1 MVKFHV
7 TGHEKTDQAGGGLGW
22 LSFQFQLNAEV
33 IDTSTTGFTLVR
45 NTLLPI
51 PGATP
56 IPDAAPDVY
65 SGTDLQFTDI
75 TLYGTTLAT
84 PSGGVITSVTETGP
98 NFTSTA
104 TGLNIDAADFFRVSA
119 TKNNRDNVDLMKQV
133 FSGKDEFRG
142 GSRQDKF
149 NGFDGSDDMQ
159 GGGGNDRL
167 WGGKGRDTIE
177 GGSGDDKIWGENGKD
192 RIDGGKGR
200 DTIKG
205 GNDNDHLHGG
215 NGNDFIQGNKGKD
228 RITGAAGDD
237 TLEGGKGD
245 DHLNGGGG
253 RDVFVF
259 NGGGLGNDTIENW
272 VDGKDL
278 IQIKHPTVDNLADVH
293 VTQTADGVE
302 VAYRDNTILIL
313 DTELRYFDHTDFHI
327 L

>member
-7 TGHEKTDQAGGGLGW
+7 TGFEKTDQAGGGLGW

-33 IDTSTTGFTLVR
+33 VNTSATGFTLVR
-45 NTLLPI
+45 NMVLPI

-56 IPDAAPDVY
+56 ITDPAPDVY
-65 SGTDLQFTDI
+65 SGTNLQFTDI
-75 TLYGTTLAT
+75 TLLGTTLAT
-84 PSGGVITSVTETGP
+84 PSSGLITSVTETGP

-119 TKNNRDNVDLMKQV
+119 TKTNRDNVDLLEQV
-133 FSGKDEFRG
+133 FSGRDEFRG
-142 GSRQDKF
+142 GARQDKF
-149 NGFDGSDDMQ
+149 NGFDGRDDMQ
-159 GGGGNDRL
+159 GGGGGDRL
-167 WGGKGRDTIE
+167 WGGEGRDTIE
-177 GGSGDDKIWGENGKD
+177 GGKGDDKIWGGTGLD
-192 RIDGGKGR
+192 DLDGGKGN

-205 GNDNDHLHGG
+205 GDGG
-215 NGNDFIQGNKGKD
+215 DYILGGQGDDYIQGNKGND
-228 RITGAAGDD
+228 RITGGAGDD

-245 DHLNGGGG
+245 DYLSGGGG

-259 NGGGLGNDTIENW
+259 NGGGQGNDTIENW

-302 VAYRDNTILIL
+302 VAYRDNTILIEG
-313 DTELRYFDHTDFHI
+313 TELLYFDHTDFHI